1 MAALF
6 EGETLSPLP
15 GHSGLAATR
24 SVDSASLTAALAYA
38 GRCLRGHRPFGVI
51 TGSATGLSA
60 LVDRLAADY
69 EVREDLHT
77 LRIKSPTDD
86 VQTFLA
92 SCLAGL
98 GFELHQAS
106 LEDLQNLMTVF
117 LRHESARGRRT
128 VVIIEA
134 TEQYGP
140 HVLEFMQKL
149 SRVRAGATPALTF
162 IFTGSPGLHR
172 VLDSRGM
179 AGLSQFTRE
188 RFDLDRSLAWVTAPG
203 KAVTVAGPWSGSAR
217 VDEAPMIDAA
227 STRNLV
233 VMLDGVIVER
243 RPITP
248 GRLLIGRSPQSGLH
262 LDSPYVSRHHA
273 MLVVAPHRMEVID
286 LQSTNRTLVN
296 GNIAERQLL
305 EHGDLLSIGNFRVRY
320 ECWSSHP
327 SVRKQRPD

>member
-15 GHSGLAATR
+15 GHPGPAAAK
-24 SVDSASLTAALAYA
+24 SVDSPSLIAALAYA
-38 GRCLRGHRPFGVI
+38 GRCLRGHRPFGII
-51 TGSATGLSA
+51 TGSATGLGA
-60 LVDRLAADY
+60 LVDRLTADY
-69 EVREDLHT
+69 DVREDLHT
-77 LRIKSPTDD
+77 VRIASPTDD
-86 VQTFLA
+86 VQTFLE

-98 GFELHQAS
+98 GFELLQAT

-128 VVIIEA
+128 VVIVEA
-134 TEQYGP
+134 TERYGP

-149 SRVRAGATPALTF
+149 SRIRAGATPALTF
-162 IFTGSPGLHR
+162 VFTGSPGLHR
-172 VLDSRGM
+172 ILDSRGM

-188 RFDLDRSLAWVTAPG
+188 RFDLDRSLAWVMTPE
-203 KAVTVAGPWSGSAR
+203 KAVTVAGPWSGSAP
-217 VDEAPMIDAA
+217 VDEQPATDAVA
-227 STRNLV
+227 TRNLV

-243 RPITP
+243 RPVTP
-248 GRLLIGRSPQSGLH
+248 GRLLIGRSPQSGLR

-273 MLVVAPHRMEVID
+273 MLLITPHSVEMID

-296 GNIAERQLL
+296 GNVAERQSL
-305 EHGDLLSIGNFRVRY
+305 EHGDLLAIGNFRVRY

-327 SVRKQRPD
+327 SVRK